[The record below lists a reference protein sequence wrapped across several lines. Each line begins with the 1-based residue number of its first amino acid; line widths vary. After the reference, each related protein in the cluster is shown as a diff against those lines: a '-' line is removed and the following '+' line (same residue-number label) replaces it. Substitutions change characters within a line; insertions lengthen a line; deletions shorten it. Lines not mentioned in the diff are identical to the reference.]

1 MNHEAEAGLTGEGLP
16 FEGPDPSL
24 YIDRLD
30 SDDPFQREA
39 AAWSLGCMGHPRAN
53 RPLAG
58 LLLREIRTIG
68 VTGAIE
74 HEDIVRAAVDSIR
87 RLGATESLYA
97 IIRSLCAM
105 GCCDDVER
113 ETVEELV
120 ECLAEVGGF
129 NVVREATDKVVRH
142 AREHCP
148 HCRGLET
155 VAMVLFERLAM
166 CGDAGVRTLRRL
178 SNAGPEPLRPLAA
191 HALSMV

>member
-1 MNHEAEAGLTGEGLP
+1 MNHEPDAGLTGDGLP
-16 FEGPDPSL
+16 GAGPDPTH
-24 YIDRLD
+24 YIDRLA

-39 AAWSLGCMGHPRAN
+39 AAWSLGGIGHPRAN

-58 LLLREIRTIG
+58 LLLREIRTIPS
-68 VTGAIE
+68 TGTIE
-74 HEDIVRAAVDSIR
+74 HEDVVRAAVDSIR

-105 GCCDDVER
+105 GCCDDIER

-120 ECLAEVGGF
+120 ECLGEVGGL

-142 AREHCP
+142 ARENCP

-166 CGDAGVRTLRRL
+166 CGDPGVRTLRRL
-178 SNAGPEPLRPLAA
+178 SNAGPAPLRPLAE